1 MLRFRIRISMHAC
14 MNKHACVGLD
24 HGCAIAAQ
32 CTVAGAGTNIAP
44 AFTTRKH
51 ARVRHW
57 DQWKCSCVHVVDP
70 RKQHV
75 LVYENVQTIIS
86 WLLPAFKGFYDTH
99 AQLTSVSY
107 KHAKRRL
114 RYMYIRKQ
122 RLAHFSYTETVTC
135 MRVLHNDEISFT
147 SMDAILKRS

>member
-1 MLRFRIRISMHAC
+1 MRGSRPRMRDRS
-14 MNKHACVGLD
+14 
-24 HGCAIAAQ
+24 AAQ
-32 CTVAGAGTNIAP
+32 SAQWQELELILRRLLQHGNMRER
-44 AFTTRKH
+44 RKGGS
-51 ARVRHW
+51 VRACHL
-57 DQWKCSCVHVVDP
+57 DLRKCSCVRVVDP

-75 LVYENVQTIIS
+75 FVYENAQTIIS